1 MIAHEDSRRGFRAV
15 AASALEV
22 LEGEEDKARLV
33 APAGV
38 IEALGL
44 EEGAPIDALPLP

>member
-15 AASALEV
+15 VASALEV